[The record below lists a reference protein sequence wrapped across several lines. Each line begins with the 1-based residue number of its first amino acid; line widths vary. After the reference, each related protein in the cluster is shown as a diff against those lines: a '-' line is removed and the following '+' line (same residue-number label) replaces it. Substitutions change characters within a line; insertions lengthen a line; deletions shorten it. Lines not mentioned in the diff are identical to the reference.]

1 MARRRAVS
9 SADTLFTLT
18 LFLLPWIGV
27 GLFQLLLGRSLSTG
41 VQPALLSGGAALLC
55 LPFVGWRGLDGD
67 GERWLALLLWIILGT
82 AALWQL
88 QDMGLQGEMPW
99 LKGLKQCVQLVYFFA
114 LALLPTVLLARSEDK
129 SRTLARWE
137 RAASLG
143 LLLASL
149 VGLYLALAFFV
160 EVPAGHRL
168 LDILSSNRSIAS
180 GSDELYLGHS
190 FVGIPRV
197 RSGAAEPLYFG
208 SYLLCVLPVTAVALA
223 RAKGWA
229 RLWRGF
235 TLLLGLACLLL
246 TFSRGVYL
254 GLSLLVILSAI
265 GMARGILPK
274 PSKRTGIPLALLL
287 LLGTLALSALFT
299 SGGILALP
307 RLLLARMEQSFAQ
320 HDLSNLT
327 RLSSWRAAAILFWQ
341 HPLFGVGWS
350 GFGFWFYR
358 VLNGSGTA
366 AVFGWPVTNSFPLRV
381 LAETGLVGALLWASV
396 LARPLSPLRGVL
408 SGRHAKVNGV
418 SFVLASCLAA
428 LLLQMLTFSQMNL
441 PHLWLSG
448 GVAAA
453 LARWD
458 GVA

>member
-1 MARRRAVS
+1 MPRRHATS
-9 SADTLFTLT
+9 WADTLLTLT

-27 GLFQLLLGRSLSTG
+27 GFFQLLTGRSLSTG
-41 VQPALLSGGAALLC
+41 VQPALLSGGLALLF
-55 LPFVGWRGLDGD
+55 LPFVGWRGFDRE
-67 GERWLALLLWIILGT
+67 GERWLALLLWIVLGT

-88 QDMGLQGEMPW
+88 EDMGLQGEVPW
-99 LKGLKQCVQLVYFFA
+99 LKALKQCVQIVYFFA
-114 LALLPTVLLARSEDK
+114 LALLPTVLLARSNNGA
-129 SRTLARWE
+129 RTLARWE

-143 LLLASL
+143 LLSASL
-149 VGLYLALAFFV
+149 VGLYLALAFYV
-160 EVPAGHRL
+160 EVPGGHRL
-168 LDILSSNRSIAS
+168 LDLLSSNRSIAS

-208 SYLLCVLPVTAVALA
+208 SYLLCVLPMTAVGMVAA
-223 RAKGWA
+223 RGWA
-229 RLWRGF
+229 RLWRAF
-235 TLLLGLACLLL
+235 ALVLGLACMLL

-254 GLSLLVILSAI
+254 GLTLLLVLTAT
-265 GMARGILPK
+265 GMARGILPR
-274 PSKRTGIPLALLL
+274 PTKRTGIPLALLL
-287 LLGTLALSALFT
+287 LVGTLALSALFT
-299 SGGILALP
+299 SGSILALP
-307 RLLLARMEQSFAQ
+307 QLFVARMEQSFAQ

-327 RLSSWRAAAILFWQ
+327 RLSSWRAAGILFWH

-358 VLNGSGTA
+358 VLGSSGSA
-366 AVFGWPVTNSFPLRV
+366 AVFGWPVTNNFPLRV
-381 LAETGLVGALLWASV
+381 LAETGLVGAVLWGSALV
-396 LARPLSPLRGVL
+396 RPLSPLRGAFFGRRARV
-408 SGRHAKVNGV
+408 SGA

-441 PHLWLSG
+441 PHLWLTG
-448 GVAAA
+448 GMAAA